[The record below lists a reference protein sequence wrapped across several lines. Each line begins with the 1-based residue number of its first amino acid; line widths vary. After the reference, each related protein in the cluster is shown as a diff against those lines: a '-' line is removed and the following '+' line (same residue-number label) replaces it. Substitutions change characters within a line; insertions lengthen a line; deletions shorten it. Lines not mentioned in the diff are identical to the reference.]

1 MVEMKHP
8 EHLLLVDGH
17 SLAYRAFYA
26 LPLDNFSTSSGQ
38 PTNAVF
44 GFTSM
49 LINAIKD
56 EKPTHLAIA
65 FDVSRET
72 FRREMFAEYKA
83 NRAKSPDEF
92 RSQLPLITEVIE
104 AMQIPGIQVKGYEAD
119 DIIATLAKQ
128 GEKKGMRVSIL
139 TGDRDSYQ
147 LVNESIT
154 VLYARKGVSDI
165 ARMTPAAVLEKYDLT
180 PEQYPDFAALRGDP
194 SDNLPSVPSVGEKT
208 AVKWIK
214 EYGNLDELIKH
225 ANEISGKVGES
236 LRANIEQVKLNRKM
250 TELVKD
256 VSLDVGVDQLVVK
269 KLDIDLVNKVFTALE
284 FKSLRERLI
293 GNASVSKDSS
303 KKPKQSSFKV
313 QKYNSGGLGKWLEE
327 DTNELIALDVQFES
341 FAAEF
346 KEVAW
351 GIARSSDGIAFSQDE
366 LSQDELAK
374 LKKFLSNKETKKV
387 VHGAKDFYKICS
399 HLNIEFQGL
408 ISDTEISSYL
418 VNPGLRSYELED
430 VAMRVLGFVPDLA
443 NENDGQLALGEESVN
458 VDSLATRANAI
469 LSLNAA
475 LEPQIEERKLSGLL
489 NDLELPLIEVLAEME
504 LTGIAVD
511 LKKLNNLSDEFEKLA
526 KGYEKDA
533 FKIVGHE
540 FNMASPKQLQ
550 TVLFDERKLPKT
562 KKTKTGFTTD
572 AEALTDLFAK
582 TKDPVLSSILSW
594 RDITKL
600 KQTVASLIPLAEKD
614 GRIHTTF
621 NQTVTST
628 GRLSSTE
635 PNMQNIPIRTD
646 QGKRIRDCF
655 ISGKEYECLLTAD
668 YSQIE
673 MRIMAHLSKDPGLI
687 EAFKSGEDLHTT
699 SASLVFGVK
708 PNEVDAELRRQIK
721 AISYGLAYGM
731 GAYGLSQSLDIEVA
745 AAQKLM
751 DEYFKRFGGVRD
763 YLARV
768 VEEARKVG
776 FTETIMGR
784 RRYFPDLT
792 NPDRQ
797 RREMAERMA
806 LNAPI
811 QGSAADIVKKAM
823 LNADSMLKKEKLK
836 SRLLLQVHDEL
847 VFEVAKGEKDQ
858 VEKLARI
865 AMADAAPLLVPLD
878 VSIGVG
884 SSWDEAAH

>member
-147 LVNESIT
+147 LVNDSIT

-165 ARMTPAAVLEKYDLT
+165 ARMTPAAVLEKYELT

-366 LSQDELAK
+366 LSQDELTQ

-469 LSLNAA
+469 LSLNAS

-823 LNADSMLKKEKLK
+823 LNADAMLKKEKLK

>member
-165 ARMTPAAVLEKYDLT
+165 ARMTPAAVLEKYELT

-256 VSLDVGVDQLVVK
+256 VSLDVGVEQLVVK
-269 KLDIDLVNKVFTALE
+269 ELDIDLVNKVFTALE

-366 LSQDELAK
+366 LSQDELTQ

-823 LNADSMLKKEKLK
+823 LNADAMLKKEKLK

-847 VFEVAKGEKDQ
+847 VFEVAKGERDQ

>member
-147 LVNESIT
+147 LVNDSIT

-165 ARMTPAAVLEKYDLT
+165 ARMTPAAVLEKYELT

-256 VSLDVGVDQLVVK
+256 VSLDVGVDQLAVK
-269 KLDIDLVNKVFTALE
+269 ELDIDLVNKVFTALE

-313 QKYNSGGLGKWLEE
+313 QKYNSGGLGKWLEA
-327 DTNELIALDVQFES
+327 DTKELIALDVQFES

-366 LSQDELAK
+366 LSQDDLTQ

-443 NENDGQLALGEESVN
+443 NENDGQLALGDESVN

-823 LNADSMLKKEKLK
+823 LNADAMLKKEKLK

>member
-1 MVEMKHP
+1 MVDMKHP

-147 LVNESIT
+147 LVNDSIT

-165 ARMTPAAVLEKYDLT
+165 ARMTPAAVLEKYELT

-256 VSLDVGVDQLVVK
+256 VSLDVGVEQLVVK
-269 KLDIDLVNKVFTALE
+269 ELDIDLVNKVFTALE

-366 LSQDELAK
+366 LSQDELTQ

-614 GRIHTTF
+614 GRIHTNF

-823 LNADSMLKKEKLK
+823 LNADAMLKKEKLK

>member
-147 LVNESIT
+147 LVNDSIT

-165 ARMTPAAVLEKYDLT
+165 ARMTPAAVLEKYELT

-256 VSLDVGVDQLVVK
+256 VSLDVGVEQLVVK
-269 KLDIDLVNKVFTALE
+269 ELDIDLVNKVFTALE

-313 QKYNSGGLGKWLEE
+313 QKYNSGGLGKWLEA
-327 DTNELIALDVQFES
+327 DTKELIALDVQFES

-366 LSQDELAK
+366 LSQDELTQ

-699 SASLVFGVK
+699 SASLVFGVE

-823 LNADSMLKKEKLK
+823 LNADAMLKKEKLK

-847 VFEVAKGEKDQ
+847 VFEVAKGERDQ
-858 VEKLARI
+858 VEKLVKI

>member
-1 MVEMKHP
+1 
-8 EHLLLVDGH
+8 
-17 SLAYRAFYA
+17 
-26 LPLDNFSTSSGQ
+26 
-38 PTNAVF
+38 
-44 GFTSM
+44 
-49 LINAIKD
+49 
-56 EKPTHLAIA
+56 
-65 FDVSRET
+65 
-72 FRREMFAEYKA
+72 
-83 NRAKSPDEF
+83 
-92 RSQLPLITEVIE
+92 
-104 AMQIPGIQVKGYEAD
+104 
-119 DIIATLAKQ
+119 
-128 GEKKGMRVSIL
+128 
-139 TGDRDSYQ
+139 
-147 LVNESIT
+147 
-154 VLYARKGVSDI
+154 
-165 ARMTPAAVLEKYDLT
+165 
-180 PEQYPDFAALRGDP
+180 
-194 SDNLPSVPSVGEKT
+194 
-208 AVKWIK
+208 
-214 EYGNLDELIKH
+214 
-225 ANEISGKVGES
+225 
-236 LRANIEQVKLNRKM
+236 M

-256 VSLDVGVDQLVVK
+256 VSLDVGVDQLAVK
-269 KLDIDLVNKVFTALE
+269 ELDIDLVNKVFTALE

-313 QKYNSGGLGKWLEE
+313 QKYNSGGLGKWLEA
-327 DTNELIALDVQFES
+327 DTKELIALDVQFES

-823 LNADSMLKKEKLK
+823 LNADAMLKKEKLK

-847 VFEVAKGEKDQ
+847 VFEVAKGERDQ

>member
-26 LPLDNFSTSSGQ
+26 LPLDNFSTSTGQ

-147 LVNESIT
+147 LVNDSIT

-165 ARMTPAAVLEKYDLT
+165 ARMTPAAVLEKYELT

-256 VSLDVGVDQLVVK
+256 VSLDVGVEQLVVK
-269 KLDIDLVNKVFTALE
+269 ELDIDLVNKVFTALE

-313 QKYNSGGLGKWLEE
+313 QKNNSGGLGKWLEE

-823 LNADSMLKKEKLK
+823 LNADAMLKKEKLK

>member
-1 MVEMKHP
+1 
-8 EHLLLVDGH
+8 
-17 SLAYRAFYA
+17 
-26 LPLDNFSTSSGQ
+26 
-38 PTNAVF
+38 
-44 GFTSM
+44 
-49 LINAIKD
+49 
-56 EKPTHLAIA
+56 
-65 FDVSRET
+65 
-72 FRREMFAEYKA
+72 
-83 NRAKSPDEF
+83 
-92 RSQLPLITEVIE
+92 
-104 AMQIPGIQVKGYEAD
+104 
-119 DIIATLAKQ
+119 
-128 GEKKGMRVSIL
+128 
-139 TGDRDSYQ
+139 
-147 LVNESIT
+147 
-154 VLYARKGVSDI
+154 
-165 ARMTPAAVLEKYDLT
+165 MTPAAVLEKYELT

-256 VSLDVGVDQLVVK
+256 VSLDVGVEQLVVK
-269 KLDIDLVNKVFTALE
+269 ELDIDLVNKVFTALE

-366 LSQDELAK
+366 LSQDELTQ

-823 LNADSMLKKEKLK
+823 LNADAMLKKEKLK

-847 VFEVAKGEKDQ
+847 VFEVAKGERDQ

>member
-1 MVEMKHP
+1 MVDMKHP

-147 LVNESIT
+147 LVNDSIT

-165 ARMTPAAVLEKYDLT
+165 ARMTPAAVLEKYELT

-256 VSLDVGVDQLVVK
+256 VSLDVGVEQLVVK
-269 KLDIDLVNKVFTALE
+269 ELDIDLVNKVFTALE

-313 QKYNSGGLGKWLEE
+313 QKNNSGGLGKWLEE

-366 LSQDELAK
+366 LSQDELTQ

-823 LNADSMLKKEKLK
+823 LNADAMLKKEKLK

-847 VFEVAKGEKDQ
+847 VFEVAKGERDQ

>member
-1 MVEMKHP
+1 MVDMKHP

-147 LVNESIT
+147 LVNDSIT

-165 ARMTPAAVLEKYDLT
+165 ARMTPAAVLEKYELT

-225 ANEISGKVGES
+225 ADEISGKVGES

-256 VSLDVGVDQLVVK
+256 VSLDVGVDQLAVK
-269 KLDIDLVNKVFTALE
+269 ELDIDLVNKVFTALE

-293 GNASVSKDSS
+293 GSASVSKDSS
-303 KKPKQSSFKV
+303 KKTKQSSFKV
-313 QKYNSGGLGKWLEE
+313 QKYNSGALGKWLEE
-327 DTNELIALDVQFES
+327 DTKELIALDVQFES
-341 FAAEF
+341 FAAKF
-346 KEVAW
+346 KEIAW

-366 LSQDELAK
+366 LSQDDLTQ

-443 NENDGQLALGEESVN
+443 NENDGQLALGEDSVN

-489 NDLELPLIEVLAEME
+489 NNLELPLIEVLAEME

-526 KGYEKDA
+526 QGYEKDA

-823 LNADSMLKKEKLK
+823 LNADAMLKKEKLK

>member
-1 MVEMKHP
+1 MVDMKHP

-147 LVNESIT
+147 LVNDSIT

-165 ARMTPAAVLEKYDLT
+165 ARMTPAAVLEKYELT

-256 VSLDVGVDQLVVK
+256 VSLDVGVEQLVVK
-269 KLDIDLVNKVFTALE
+269 ELDIDLVNKVFTALE

-366 LSQDELAK
+366 LSQDELTQ

-511 LKKLNNLSDEFEKLA
+511 LKKLNDLSDEFEKLA

-823 LNADSMLKKEKLK
+823 LNADAMLKKEKLK

>member
-1 MVEMKHP
+1 
-8 EHLLLVDGH
+8 
-17 SLAYRAFYA
+17 
-26 LPLDNFSTSSGQ
+26 
-38 PTNAVF
+38 
-44 GFTSM
+44 
-49 LINAIKD
+49 
-56 EKPTHLAIA
+56 
-65 FDVSRET
+65 
-72 FRREMFAEYKA
+72 
-83 NRAKSPDEF
+83 
-92 RSQLPLITEVIE
+92 
-104 AMQIPGIQVKGYEAD
+104 
-119 DIIATLAKQ
+119 
-128 GEKKGMRVSIL
+128 
-139 TGDRDSYQ
+139 
-147 LVNESIT
+147 
-154 VLYARKGVSDI
+154 
-165 ARMTPAAVLEKYDLT
+165 VLEKYELT

-256 VSLDVGVDQLVVK
+256 VSLDVGVEQLVVK
-269 KLDIDLVNKVFTALE
+269 ELDIDLVNKVFTALE

-313 QKYNSGGLGKWLEE
+313 QKYNSGGLGKWLEA
-327 DTNELIALDVQFES
+327 DTKELIALDVQFES

-366 LSQDELAK
+366 LSQDDLTQ

-823 LNADSMLKKEKLK
+823 LNADAMLKKEKLK

-847 VFEVAKGEKDQ
+847 VFEVAKGERDQ

>member
-147 LVNESIT
+147 LVNDSIT

-165 ARMTPAAVLEKYDLT
+165 ARMTPAAVLEKYELT

-256 VSLDVGVDQLVVK
+256 VSLDVGVDQLAVK
-269 KLDIDLVNKVFTALE
+269 ELDIDLVNKVFTALE

-313 QKYNSGGLGKWLEE
+313 QKYNSGGLGKWLEA
-327 DTNELIALDVQFES
+327 DTKELIALDVQFES

-366 LSQDELAK
+366 LSQDDLTQ

-823 LNADSMLKKEKLK
+823 LNADAMLKKEKLK

-847 VFEVAKGEKDQ
+847 VFEVAKGERDQ

>member
-26 LPLDNFSTSSGQ
+26 LPLDNFSTSAGQ

-72 FRREMFAEYKA
+72 FRKEMFADYKA

-147 LVNESIT
+147 LVNDSIT

-165 ARMTPAAVLEKYDLT
+165 ARMTPAAVLEKYELT

-236 LRANIEQVKLNRKM
+236 LRANIDQVKLNRKM
-250 TELVKD
+250 TELIKD
-256 VSLDVGVDQLVVK
+256 VSLDIGVDELAIK
-269 KLDIDLVNKVFTALE
+269 ELDIDQINKVFTALE

-293 GNASVSKDSS
+293 GNTSVSKDST
-303 KKPKQSSFKV
+303 KKIKENSFKV
-313 QKYNSGGLGKWLEE
+313 QKYKPGGLGKWLKE
-327 DTNELIALDVQFES
+327 DSKQLIALDLQFES
-341 FAAEF
+341 FAADF
-346 KEVAW
+346 KDVAW
-351 GIARSSDGIAFSQDE
+351 GLARSSDGIAFSQNE
-366 LSQDELAK
+366 LSQEDLSQ
-374 LKKFLSNKETKKV
+374 LKSLLSDKEIRKI
-387 VHGAKDFYKICS
+387 VHGAKDFHKICS
-399 HLNIEFQGL
+399 TLIIEFQGL
-408 ISDTEISSYL
+408 VADTEISSYL

-443 NENDGQLALGEESVN
+443 TDNDGQLALGEDSVN

-475 LEPQIEERKLSGLL
+475 LEPQITDRKLSDLL
-489 NDLELPLIEVLAEME
+489 NNLELPLIEVLAEME
-504 LTGIAVD
+504 LIGIAVD
-511 LKKLNNLSDEFEKLA
+511 LKKLNNLSEEFENLA

-731 GAYGLSQSLDIEVA
+731 GAYGLSQSLDIEVG

-823 LNADSMLKKEKLK
+823 LNADSLLKSEKLK

-847 VFEVAKGEKDQ
+847 VFEVAKGEKAQ
-858 VEKLARI
+858 VEKLARM
-865 AMADAAPLLVPLD
+865 AMANAASLLVPLD

>member
-165 ARMTPAAVLEKYDLT
+165 ARMTPAAVLEKYELT

-256 VSLDVGVDQLVVK
+256 VSLDVGVDQLAVK
-269 KLDIDLVNKVFTALE
+269 ELDIDLVNKVFTALE

-313 QKYNSGGLGKWLEE
+313 QKYNSGGLGKWLEA
-327 DTNELIALDVQFES
+327 DTKELIALDVQFES

-366 LSQDELAK
+366 LSQDDLTQ

-430 VAMRVLGFVPDLA
+430 VSMRVLGFVPDLA
-443 NENDGQLALGEESVN
+443 NENDGQLALGEESVS

-489 NDLELPLIEVLAEME
+489 NNLELPLIEVLAEME

-526 KGYEKDA
+526 RGYEKDA

-823 LNADSMLKKEKLK
+823 LNADAMLKKEKLK

-847 VFEVAKGEKDQ
+847 VFEVAKGERDQ

>member
-1 MVEMKHP
+1 MKRP

-26 LPLDNFSTSSGQ
+26 LPLDNFATSSGQ

-49 LINAIKD
+49 LINALKD

-72 FRREMFAEYKA
+72 FRKEMFAEYKA

-92 RSQLPLITEVIE
+92 RSQLPLINNVIE
-104 AMQIPGIQVKGYEAD
+104 ALRITGIGVKGFEAD
-119 DIIATLAKQ
+119 DVIATLAKQ
-128 GEKKGMRVSIL
+128 GAKKGMRVSIL
-139 TGDRDSYQ
+139 TGDRDAYQ
-147 LVNESIT
+147 LVNDSIT

-165 ARMTPAAVLEKYDLT
+165 ARMTPSAVFEKYELT
-180 PEQYPDFAALRGDP
+180 PQQYPDFAALRGDP

-208 AVKWIK
+208 AIKWIK
-214 EYGNLDELIKH
+214 QYGNLEELINH
-225 ANEISGKVGES
+225 ASEISGKVGDA
-236 LRANIEQVKLNRKM
+236 LRANLDQVKLNRKM

-256 VSLDVGVDQLVVK
+256 VSLELSVEDLSVREPDA
-269 KLDIDLVNKVFTALE
+269 DLVNKVFTDLE
-284 FKSLRERLI
+284 FKSLRERLGI
-293 GNASVSKDSS
+293 SNSESTKDS
-303 KKPKQSSFKV
+303 KKNNQSNFKIE
-313 QKYNSGGLGKWLEE
+313 KYKKSSLLEWLEKH
-327 DTNELIALDVQFES
+327 DGKTLALDIQYEGGVHGFTNI
-341 FAAEF
+341 
-346 KEVAW
+346 AW
-351 GIARSSDGIAFSQDE
+351 GISDQDSGIAFNEDDLSSDE
-366 LSQDELAK
+366 KKALDDY
-374 LKKFLSNKETKKV
+374 LKDNTKQKI
-387 VHGAKDFYKICS
+387 VHGAKDFYQICNKK
-399 HLNIEFQGL
+399 NINFEGL
-408 ISDTEISSYL
+408 FSDTEISAYL

-430 VAMRVLGFVPDLA
+430 VVMRVLGFVA
-443 NENDGQLALGEESVN
+443 ENTNENEGQLTLGQ
-458 VDSLATRANAI
+458 DSLNVEALASRANSI
-469 LSLNAA
+469 YQLHTSLD
-475 LEPQIEERKLSGLL
+475 PQIKERNLEKLLRE
-489 NDLELPLIEVLAEME
+489 LELPLIEVIAQME
-504 LTGIAVD
+504 IVGIAVD
-511 LKKLNNLSDEFEKLA
+511 LVKLNKLATEFEKIA
-526 KGYEKDA
+526 NTHEKEA

-540 FNMASPKQLQ
+540 FNMGSPKQLQ
-550 TVLFDERKLPKT
+550 TVLFDERNLPKT

-572 AEALTDLFAK
+572 AEALNELFAK

-600 KQTVASLIPLAEKD
+600 KQTVVSLIPLAAKD
-614 GRIHTTF
+614 ERIHTTF

-655 ISGKEYECLLTAD
+655 ISGKNYECLLTAD

-673 MRIMAHLSKDPGLI
+673 MRIMAHLSNDPGLI
-687 EAFKSGEDLHTT
+687 QAFKSGEDLHTT

-731 GAYGLSQSLDIEVA
+731 GAYGLSQSLDIEVN

-763 YLARV
+763 YLAEV
-768 VEEARKVG
+768 VEQARKLG
-776 FTETIMGR
+776 YTETIMGR
-784 RRYFPDLT
+784 RRYFPELT
-792 NPDRQ
+792 STDRQ

-811 QGSAADIVKKAM
+811 QGSAADIVKQAM
-823 LNADSMLKKEKLK
+823 LNADQLLKKENLN

-847 VFEVAKGEKDQ
+847 VFEVAQGEKDK
-858 VEKLARI
+858 VEKIARQ
-865 AMADAAPLLVPLD
+865 AMAEAAALKVPLD

>member
-26 LPLDNFSTSSGQ
+26 LPLDNFATSSGQ

-72 FRREMFAEYKA
+72 FRKEMFPEYKA

-92 RSQLPLITEVIE
+92 RSQLPLITEVIK
-104 AMQIPGIQVKGYEAD
+104 AMQIPGIQVKGFEAD

-147 LVNESIT
+147 LVNDSIT

-165 ARMTPAAVLEKYDLT
+165 ARMTPQAVLDKYELT
-180 PEQYPDFAALRGDP
+180 PAQYPDFAALRGDP

-225 ANEISGKVGES
+225 ADQISGKVGEA
-236 LRANIEQVKLNRKM
+236 LRANIDQVKLNRKM

-256 VSLDVGVDQLVVK
+256 VSLDISVDLLAVK
-269 KLDIDLVNKVFTALE
+269 GPDVDEVNKVFTELE
-284 FKSLRERLI
+284 FKSLRERLL
-293 GNASVSKDSS
+293 GNSVVA
-303 KKPKQSSFKV
+303 KQSVKKSSASSFQVTTYK
-313 QKYNSGGLGKWLEE
+313 SGELKKWITTHAGEA
-327 DTNELIALDVQFES
+327 IALDVQSEG
-341 FAAEF
+341 FAQNITSI
-346 KEVAW
+346 AW
-351 GIARSSDGIAFSQDE
+351 GLANSNSGIAFSDEE
-366 LSQDELAK
+366 LSAEDKNALIELLTDNSK
-374 LKKFLSNKETKKV
+374 QKI
-387 VHGAKDFYKICS
+387 VHNAKDFYQIALSKK
-399 HLNIEFQGL
+399 IEFKGL
-408 ISDTEISSYL
+408 LADTEISAYL

-430 VAMRVLGFVPDLA
+430 VAMRVLGFVPELA
-443 NENDGQLALGEESVN
+443 NENDGQLALGD
-458 VDSLATRANAI
+458 DSLNVEGLAKRANAI
-469 LSLNAA
+469 YQLHFA
-475 LEPQIEERKLSGLL
+475 LMPQIEEKKLSKLL
-489 NDLELPLIEVLAEME
+489 EELELPLVKVLAEME
-504 LTGIAVD
+504 VTGIAVD
-511 LKKLNNLSDEFEKLA
+511 MNKLNNLSTEFEKLA
-526 KGYEKDA
+526 NGFEKDA

-540 FNMASPKQLQ
+540 FNMGSPKQLQ

-572 AEALTDLFAK
+572 AEGLMDLFAK

-600 KQTVASLIPLAEKD
+600 KQTVVSLIPLAAKD
-614 GRIHTTF
+614 NRIHTTF

-655 ISGKEYECLLTAD
+655 ISAQDYECLLTAD

-708 PNEVDAELRRQIK
+708 PAEVDAELRRQIK

-731 GAYGLSQSLDIEVA
+731 GAYGLSQSLDIEVG

-763 YLARV
+763 YLAEV
-768 VEEARKVG
+768 VEVARKLG
-776 FTETIMGR
+776 YTETIMGR

-811 QGSAADIVKKAM
+811 QGSAADIVKNAM
-823 LNADSMLKKEKLK
+823 LNADALLKSEKLQ

-858 VEKLARI
+858 VEKLART
-865 AMADAAPLLVPLD
+865 AMAKAASLLVPLD

>member
-1 MVEMKHP
+1 MVDMKHP

-26 LPLDNFSTSSGQ
+26 LPLDNFSTSTGQ

-147 LVNESIT
+147 LVNDSIT

-165 ARMTPAAVLEKYDLT
+165 ARMTPAAVLEKYELT

-208 AVKWIK
+208 AVKWIR

-256 VSLDVGVDQLVVK
+256 VSLDVGVDQLAVK
-269 KLDIDLVNKVFTALE
+269 ELDIDLVNKVFTALE

-313 QKYNSGGLGKWLEE
+313 QKYNSGGLGKWLEA
-327 DTNELIALDVQFES
+327 DTKELIALDVQFES

-366 LSQDELAK
+366 LSQDDLTQ

-823 LNADSMLKKEKLK
+823 LNADAMLKKEKLK

>member
-26 LPLDNFSTSSGQ
+26 LPLDNFSTSTGQ

-147 LVNESIT
+147 LVNDSIT

-165 ARMTPAAVLEKYDLT
+165 ARMTPAAVLEKYELT

-256 VSLDVGVDQLVVK
+256 VSLDVGVEQLVVK
-269 KLDIDLVNKVFTALE
+269 ELDIDLVNKVFTALE

-313 QKYNSGGLGKWLEE
+313 QKYNSGGLGKWLEA
-327 DTNELIALDVQFES
+327 DTKELIALDVQFES

-366 LSQDELAK
+366 LSQDELTQ

-823 LNADSMLKKEKLK
+823 LNADAMLKKEKLK

>member
-1 MVEMKHP
+1 MKRP

-26 LPLDNFSTSSGQ
+26 LPLDNFATSSGQ

-49 LINAIKD
+49 LINALKD

-72 FRREMFAEYKA
+72 FRKEMFAEYKA

-92 RSQLPLITEVIE
+92 RSQLPLINNVIE
-104 AMQIPGIQVKGYEAD
+104 ALQITGIGVKGFEAD
-119 DIIATLAKQ
+119 DVIATLAKQ

-139 TGDRDSYQ
+139 TGDRDAYQ
-147 LVNESIT
+147 LVNDSIT

-165 ARMTPAAVLEKYDLT
+165 ARMTPSAVFEKYELT
-180 PEQYPDFAALRGDP
+180 PQQYPDFAALRGDP

-208 AVKWIK
+208 AIKWIK
-214 EYGNLDELIKH
+214 QYGNLDELIKH
-225 ANEISGKVGES
+225 ASEITGKVGEA
-236 LRANIEQVKLNRKM
+236 LRANLDQVKLNRKM

-256 VSLDVGVDQLVVK
+256 VSLEISVEDLGVREPNT
-269 KLDIDLVNKVFTALE
+269 DLVNKVFTDLE
-284 FKSLRERLI
+284 FKSLRERLGI
-293 GNASVSKDSS
+293 SNSESAKDTKKSKQNNFKIEKNTKSS
-303 KKPKQSSFKV
+303 LIEWLKKHDEKP
-313 QKYNSGGLGKWLEE
+313 L
-327 DTNELIALDVQFES
+327 ALDIQFEGNVNG
-341 FAAEF
+341 FANI
-346 KEVAW
+346 AW
-351 GIARSSDGIAFSQDE
+351 GISDQDSGIAFSEEDLSSDE
-366 LSQDELAK
+366 LKVLDD
-374 LKKFLSNKETKKV
+374 FLGDQTKQKI
-387 VHGAKDFYKICS
+387 VHGAKDFYQICYKK
-399 HLNIEFQGL
+399 NINFEGL
-408 ISDTEISSYL
+408 FSDTEISAYL

-430 VAMRVLGFVPDLA
+430 VVMRVLGFVTENV
-443 NENDGQLALGEESVN
+443 NENEGQLTLGQETLN
-458 VDSLATRANAI
+458 VEALATRANSI
-469 LSLNAA
+469 YQLHIA
-475 LEPQIEERKLSGLL
+475 LDPQIKERNLEKLLRE
-489 NDLELPLIEVLAEME
+489 LELPLIQVLAQME
-504 LTGIAVD
+504 IIGIAVD
-511 LKKLNNLSDEFEKLA
+511 LAKLNNLANEFEKIA
-526 KGYEKDA
+526 TGHEKEA

-540 FNMASPKQLQ
+540 FNMGSPKQLQ
-550 TVLFDERKLPKT
+550 AVLFDERKLPKS

-572 AEALTDLFAK
+572 AEALTELFAK

-600 KQTVASLIPLAEKD
+600 KQTVVSLIPLAAKD
-614 GRIHTTF
+614 ERIHTTF

-655 ISGKEYECLLTAD
+655 ISGKDYECLLTAD

-673 MRIMAHLSKDPGLI
+673 MRIMAHLSNDPGLI
-687 EAFKSGEDLHTT
+687 QAFKSGEDLHTT

-731 GAYGLSQSLDIEVA
+731 GAYGLSQSLDIEVN

-763 YLARV
+763 YLAEV
-768 VEEARKVG
+768 VEQARKLG
-776 FTETIMGR
+776 YTETIMGR
-784 RRYFPDLT
+784 RRYFPELT
-792 NPDRQ
+792 STDRQ

-811 QGSAADIVKKAM
+811 QGSAADIVKQAM
-823 LNADSMLKKEKLK
+823 LNADKLLKKENLN

-847 VFEVAKGEKDQ
+847 VFEVAEGEKDK
-858 VEKLARI
+858 VEKIARQ
-865 AMADAAPLLVPLD
+865 AMAEAAVLKVPLD

>member
-1 MVEMKHP
+1 MVDMKHP

-147 LVNESIT
+147 LVNDSIT

-165 ARMTPAAVLEKYDLT
+165 ARMTPAAVLEKYELT

-256 VSLDVGVDQLVVK
+256 VSLDVGVEQLVVK
-269 KLDIDLVNKVFTALE
+269 ELDIDLVNKVFTALE

-366 LSQDELAK
+366 LSQDELTK

-489 NDLELPLIEVLAEME
+489 NNLELPLIEVLAEME

-526 KGYEKDA
+526 RGYEKDA

-699 SASLVFGVK
+699 SASLVFGVE

-823 LNADSMLKKEKLK
+823 LNADAMLKKDKLK

>member
-1 MVEMKHP
+1 MKHP

-165 ARMTPAAVLEKYDLT
+165 ARMTPAAVLEKYELT

-256 VSLDVGVDQLVVK
+256 VSLDVGVDQLAVK
-269 KLDIDLVNKVFTALE
+269 ELDIDLVNKVFTALE

-327 DTNELIALDVQFES
+327 DTKELIALDVQFES

-366 LSQDELAK
+366 LSQDDLTQ

-443 NENDGQLALGEESVN
+443 NENDGQLALGEESVS

-489 NDLELPLIEVLAEME
+489 NNLELPLIEVLAEME

-526 KGYEKDA
+526 RGYEKDA

-823 LNADSMLKKEKLK
+823 LNADAMLKKEKLK

>member
-1 MVEMKHP
+1 MVDMKRP

-147 LVNESIT
+147 LVNDSIT

-165 ARMTPAAVLEKYDLT
+165 ARMTPAAVLEKYELT

-256 VSLDVGVDQLVVK
+256 VSLDVGVEQLVVK
-269 KLDIDLVNKVFTALE
+269 ELDIDLVNKVFTALE

-366 LSQDELAK
+366 LSQDELTK

-408 ISDTEISSYL
+408 VSDTEISSYL

-699 SASLVFGVK
+699 SASLVFGVE

-823 LNADSMLKKEKLK
+823 LNADAMLKKEKLK

>member
-1 MVEMKHP
+1 MVDMKHP

-147 LVNESIT
+147 LVNDSIT

-165 ARMTPAAVLEKYDLT
+165 ARMTPAAVLEKYELT

-236 LRANIEQVKLNRKM
+236 LRANIEQVKLNRKI

-256 VSLDVGVDQLVVK
+256 VSLDVGVEQLVVK
-269 KLDIDLVNKVFTALE
+269 ELDIDLVNKVFTALE

-313 QKYNSGGLGKWLEE
+313 QKNNSGGLGKWLEE

-366 LSQDELAK
+366 LSQDELTQ

-823 LNADSMLKKEKLK
+823 LNADAMLKKEKLK

>member
-1 MVEMKHP
+1 
-8 EHLLLVDGH
+8 
-17 SLAYRAFYA
+17 
-26 LPLDNFSTSSGQ
+26 
-38 PTNAVF
+38 
-44 GFTSM
+44 
-49 LINAIKD
+49 
-56 EKPTHLAIA
+56 
-65 FDVSRET
+65 
-72 FRREMFAEYKA
+72 
-83 NRAKSPDEF
+83 
-92 RSQLPLITEVIE
+92 
-104 AMQIPGIQVKGYEAD
+104 
-119 DIIATLAKQ
+119 
-128 GEKKGMRVSIL
+128 
-139 TGDRDSYQ
+139 
-147 LVNESIT
+147 
-154 VLYARKGVSDI
+154 
-165 ARMTPAAVLEKYDLT
+165 
-180 PEQYPDFAALRGDP
+180 
-194 SDNLPSVPSVGEKT
+194 VPSVGEKT

-256 VSLDVGVDQLVVK
+256 VSLDVGVDQLAVK
-269 KLDIDLVNKVFTALE
+269 ELDIDLVNKVFTALE

-366 LSQDELAK
+366 LSQDELTQ

-823 LNADSMLKKEKLK
+823 LNADAMLKKEKLK

>member
-26 LPLDNFSTSSGQ
+26 LPLDNFATSAGQ

-72 FRREMFAEYKA
+72 FRKEMFAEYKA

-92 RSQLPLITEVIE
+92 RSQLPLITEVIK
-104 AMQIPGIQVKGYEAD
+104 AMQIPGIQVKGFEAD

-147 LVNESIT
+147 LVNDSIT

-165 ARMTPAAVLEKYDLT
+165 ARMTPQAVFEKYELT
-180 PEQYPDFAALRGDP
+180 PAQYPEFAALRGDP

-225 ANEISGKVGES
+225 ADEITGKVGEA
-236 LRANIEQVKLNRKM
+236 LRANIDQVKLNRKM

-256 VSLDVGVDQLVVK
+256 VKLEISVEQLAVKSPNVDE
-269 KLDIDLVNKVFTALE
+269 VNKVFTELE
-284 FKSLRERLI
+284 FKSLRERLL
-293 GNASVSKDSS
+293 GNSSAVKESV
-303 KKPKQSSFKV
+303 KKGTSNSFTVTTYKTDEL
-313 QKYNSGGLGKWLEE
+313 KKWMTTN
-327 DTNELIALDVQFES
+327 TNEAIAIDVQFDGDALNIS
-341 FAAEF
+341 GI
-346 KEVAW
+346 AW
-351 GIARSSDGIAFSQDE
+351 GLANSTSGIAFSEEE
-366 LSQDELAK
+366 LSTDDVKA
-374 LKKFLSNKETKKV
+374 LKDLLTNSKMQKI
-387 VHGAKDFYKICS
+387 VHNAKDFYQIAMSKK
-399 HLNIEFQGL
+399 LEFNGL
-408 ISDTEISSYL
+408 LADTEISAYL

-430 VAMRVLGFVPDLA
+430 VAMRVLGFVPELA
-443 NENDGQLALGEESVN
+443 NENNGQLALGDESLN
-458 VDSLATRANAI
+458 VESLANRANAI
-469 LSLNAA
+469 YQLHFA
-475 LEPQIEERKLSGLL
+475 LLPQIEEKKLTKLL
-489 NDLELPLIEVLAEME
+489 NELELPLVKVLAEME
-504 LTGIAVD
+504 IIGIAVD
-511 LKKLNNLSDEFEKLA
+511 ITKLNNLSSEFEKLA
-526 KGYEKDA
+526 NGFEKEA

-540 FNMASPKQLQ
+540 FNMGSPKQLQ
-550 TVLFDERKLPKT
+550 SVLFEERKLPKT

-600 KQTVASLIPLAEKD
+600 KQTVVSLIPLAARD
-614 GRIHTTF
+614 NRIHTTF

-655 ISGKEYECLLTAD
+655 ISAKEYECLLTAD

-708 PNEVDAELRRQIK
+708 PIEVDAELRRQIK

-731 GAYGLSQSLDIEVA
+731 GAYGLSQSLDIEVG

-763 YLARV
+763 YLANV
-768 VEEARKVG
+768 VEVARKLG
-776 FTETIMGR
+776 YTETIMGR

-823 LNADSMLKKEKLK
+823 LNADSLLKSEKLK

-847 VFEVAKGEKDQ
+847 VFEVAKGERDQ
-858 VEKLARI
+858 VEKLARR
-865 AMADAAPLLVPLD
+865 AMAEAASLLVPLD

>member
-1 MVEMKHP
+1 MVDMKHP

-92 RSQLPLITEVIE
+92 RSQLPLITDVIE

-139 TGDRDSYQ
+139 TGDRDAYQ
-147 LVNESIT
+147 LVNNSIT

-165 ARMTPAAVLEKYDLT
+165 ARMTPAAVLEKYELT

-250 TELVKD
+250 TELVKN
-256 VSLDVGVDQLVVK
+256 VSLEIGVDQLVVK
-269 KLDIDLVNKVFTALE
+269 ELDIDLVNKVFTALE

-293 GNASVSKDSS
+293 GNSSVSKESS
-303 KKPKQSSFKV
+303 KKPKQGSFKV
-313 QKYNSGGLGKWLEE
+313 QKYHSGGLRKWLEE
-327 DTNELIALDVQFES
+327 DSQELIAIDIQFEN
-341 FAAEF
+341 FGAEF
-346 KEVAW
+346 REVAW
-351 GIARSSDGIAFSQDE
+351 GLAKSSEGIAFAQGE
-366 LSQDELAK
+366 LSQEDLHQ
-374 LKKFLSNKETKKV
+374 LKSFLSNKEIKKV
-387 VHGAKDFYKICS
+387 IHAAKDLYKICS
-399 HLNIEFQGL
+399 HLGVEFQGL

-430 VAMRVLGFVPDLA
+430 VAMRVLGFVPELA
-443 NENDGQLALGEESVN
+443 NETDGQLALGEESVN
-458 VDSLATRANAI
+458 VDILATRANVI

-475 LEPQIEERKLSGLL
+475 LVPQIEERKLSDLL
-489 NDLELPLIEVLAEME
+489 NELELPLIIVLAEME
-504 LTGIAVD
+504 ITGIAID

-526 KGYEKDA
+526 KGYEKEA

-572 AEALTDLFAK
+572 AEALTDLFAR

-600 KQTVASLIPLAEKD
+600 KQTAASLIPLAEQD

-731 GAYGLSQSLDIEVA
+731 GSYGLSQSLDIEVA

-823 LNADSMLKKEKLK
+823 LNADAMLKKEKLK

-847 VFEVAKGEKDQ
+847 VFEVAKGEKEQ
-858 VEKLARI
+858 VQKLAKM
-865 AMADAAPLLVPLD
+865 AMADAASL
-878 VSIGVG
+878 
-884 SSWDEAAH
+884 WFR

>member
-165 ARMTPAAVLEKYDLT
+165 ARMTPAAVLEKYELT

-256 VSLDVGVDQLVVK
+256 VSLDVGVDQLAVK
-269 KLDIDLVNKVFTALE
+269 ELDIDLVNKVFTALE

-313 QKYNSGGLGKWLEE
+313 QKYNSGGLGKWLEA
-327 DTNELIALDVQFES
+327 DTKELIALDVQFES

-366 LSQDELAK
+366 LSQDDLTQ

-489 NDLELPLIEVLAEME
+489 NNLELPLIEVLAEME

-823 LNADSMLKKEKLK
+823 LNADAMLKKEKLK

>member
-1 MVEMKHP
+1 MVDMKHP

-147 LVNESIT
+147 LVNDSIT

-165 ARMTPAAVLEKYDLT
+165 ARMTPAAVLEKYELT

-256 VSLDVGVDQLVVK
+256 VSLDVGVEQLVVK
-269 KLDIDLVNKVFTALE
+269 ELDIDLVNKVFTALE

-366 LSQDELAK
+366 LSQDELTQ

-823 LNADSMLKKEKLK
+823 LNADAMLKKEKLK

>member
-1 MVEMKHP
+1 MVDMKHP

-165 ARMTPAAVLEKYDLT
+165 ARMTPAAVLEKYELT
-180 PEQYPDFAALRGDP
+180 PDQYPDFAALRGDP

-256 VSLDVGVDQLVVK
+256 VSLDVGVEQLAVK
-269 KLDIDLVNKVFTALE
+269 EIDVDLINKVFTALE
-284 FKSLRERLI
+284 FKSLREKLI
-293 GNASVSKDSS
+293 GSASMSKEPF

-313 QKYNSGGLGKWLEE
+313 QKYKSGGLGNWLEE
-327 DTNELIALDVQFES
+327 DRSELIALDVQFES

-351 GIARSSDGIAFSQDE
+351 GLARSIDGIAFSQDQ
-366 LSQDELAK
+366 LSQDDLTQ
-374 LKKFLSNKETKKV
+374 LKKFLSNNQTKKV

-489 NDLELPLIEVLAEME
+489 NNLELPLIEVLAEME

-511 LKKLNNLSDEFEKLA
+511 LTKLNNLSDEFEKLA
-526 KGYEKDA
+526 RGYEKDA

-655 ISGKEYECLLTAD
+655 ISGRDFECLLTAD

-745 AAQKLM
+745 NAQKLM

-823 LNADSMLKKEKLK
+823 LNVDAMLKKEKLK

-847 VFEVAKGEKDQ
+847 VFEVTKGEKDQ

>member
-1 MVEMKHP
+1 MVDMKRP

-165 ARMTPAAVLEKYDLT
+165 ARMTPAAVLEKYELT

-256 VSLDVGVDQLVVK
+256 VSLDVGVEQLVVK
-269 KLDIDLVNKVFTALE
+269 ELDIDLVNKVFTALE

-366 LSQDELAK
+366 LSQDDLTQ

-443 NENDGQLALGEESVN
+443 NENDGQLALGEESVS

-784 RRYFPDLT
+784 RRYFPDLA

-823 LNADSMLKKEKLK
+823 LNADAMLKKEKLK

>member
-165 ARMTPAAVLEKYDLT
+165 ARMTPAAVLEKYELT

-256 VSLDVGVDQLVVK
+256 VSLDVGVDQLAVK
-269 KLDIDLVNKVFTALE
+269 ELDIDLVNKVFTALE

-327 DTNELIALDVQFES
+327 DTKELIALDVQFES

-366 LSQDELAK
+366 LSQDDLTQ

-443 NENDGQLALGEESVN
+443 NENDGQLALGEESVS

-489 NDLELPLIEVLAEME
+489 NNLELPLIEVLAEME

-526 KGYEKDA
+526 RGYEKDA

-550 TVLFDERKLPKT
+550 TVLFDERKLSKT

-823 LNADSMLKKEKLK
+823 LNADAMLKKEKLK